1 MGTHGGAIEEV
12 HGPVQGPD
20 RITLGL
26 HGGQES
32 VPDPGPLPA
41 AEARVHRLPGTVPL
55 RQIAPWHTGGQS
67 PEDGIDDQAMV
78 VGRSTGGRALG
89 RQERRQPLP
98 LRVAEFMSASHR
110 PRVLS
115 LCKHALVN
123 PTIAGAQKP
132 PGTERRPKAAS
143 HWSVLGD
150 GTDRAQGE
158 TRSVFTEMRP
168 TASLRLPSLRPHHRL
183 QSARPRNLPGPSTG
197 MRRMMHR

>member
-115 LCKHALVN
+115 LCKHALV
-123 PTIAGAQKP
+123 PCK
-132 PGTERRPKAAS
+132 
-143 HWSVLGD
+143 LGMLGKFD
-150 GTDRAQGE
+150 KDR
-158 TRSVFTEMRP
+158 
-168 TASLRLPSLRPHHRL
+168 
-183 QSARPRNLPGPSTG
+183 
-197 MRRMMHR
+197 